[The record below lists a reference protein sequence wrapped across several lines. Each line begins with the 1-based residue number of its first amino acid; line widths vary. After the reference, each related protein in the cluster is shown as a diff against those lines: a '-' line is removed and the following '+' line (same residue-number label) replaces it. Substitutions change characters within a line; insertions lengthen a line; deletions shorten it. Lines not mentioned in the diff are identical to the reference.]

1 MILENGFLLN
11 DRYRILDI
19 LGLGEMGVVYR
30 AVDEKL
36 DISVAIKEGRFLSE
50 EDALQFEH
58 GARLLASLR
67 HPNLTRVFDYFVID
81 GEGQY
86 LVMEYIEGENLYQ
99 WAAHNEGITEMEAL
113 QIGIVI
119 CNALT
124 YLHSQDPPISHLG
137 IKPENIRFTP
147 LGEIILV
154 DLGLV
159 KINQAK
165 KATTITVR
173 APSGSFTPPELFGE
187 GSPDPRSDIFSLG
200 ATLYAVLAGFP
211 PEDSLD
217 RVTGKSQLSPLRNYM
232 PHLSRQ
238 TALAI
243 EKALSLR
250 FEDRWQSAAEMRDA
264 LIKARDALPVEKQL
278 NTRLASLLQATPDA
292 EKPLPSTPKAG
303 KIAGFFQDGR
313 VREFLARD
321 PVWFFYGAVIIL
333 LVALFGFTLSRPQG
347 LRGIF
352 LDGLATTQV
361 QEIEEEPGWV
371 TELQAIP
378 CETDSRQN
386 PSSETANEPG
396 ESNTLNPE
404 PIPSPTPTGG
414 GAGLIA
420 YASDR
425 SGLPQIWLVD
435 VATKQTTQLTNLD
448 DGACQPDW
456 SPTGKQIVF
465 TSPCTGKRTTHLGS
479 RLLIID
485 VESGALTPLPAS
497 LEGDFDPAWSP
508 DGEWIAYTTLIGG
521 RAQLAKIN
529 LNDLTSIRL
538 SDGSYLDSSP
548 AWSPDGKRLAFV
560 RYRGVAQIWLMDA
573 DGENPVQ
580 FTLSGAIDNS
590 NPDWFPDGSM
600 ILFSQ
605 SLGLGS
611 PSKQLFGMRLE
622 DLGQAEEYVILPR
635 MRLDYIP
642 LMDNVDVSPDGYWM
656 AFDYWYFDVLDD
668 IYIMYFPGANLTQLT
683 DHPGWDFGPVW
694 APQP

>member
-1 MILENGFLLN
+1 MTLENGFLLN

-19 LGLGEMGVVYR
+19 LGLGELGVVYR

-36 DISVAIKEGRFLSE
+36 DISVAIKEGKSLSE
-50 EDALQFEH
+50 EDARQFDH

-67 HPNLTRVFDYFVID
+67 HPNLTRLFDYFVVD

-99 WAAHNEGITEMEAL
+99 WAAHTEGITEMEAL

-124 YLHSQDPPISHLG
+124 YLHSQNPPIRHFG

-159 KINQAK
+159 KIIQAK
-165 KATTITVR
+165 QTTTIPVR
-173 APSGSFTPPELFGE
+173 AFSGNFTPPELFGE
-187 GSPDPRSDIFSLG
+187 GAPDRRSDIYSLG
-200 ATLYAVLAGFP
+200 ATLYAALAGFP

-217 RVTGKSQLSPLRNYM
+217 RVTGKAQLSSLRSYQ

-238 TALAI
+238 TVQTIEQALN
-243 EKALSLR
+243 LR
-250 FEDRWQSAAEMRDA
+250 FEDRWQTAAEMREA
-264 LIKARDALPVEKQL
+264 LIKARDALPVEKQMD
-278 NTRLASLLQATPDA
+278 TRLTSLIQSTPGA
-292 EKPLPSTPKAG
+292 EKSPPSSSETG
-303 KIAGFFQDGR
+303 KPWRYLQIGR

-321 PVWFFYGAVIIL
+321 PVWFFYGAVIIV
-333 LVALFGFTLSRPQG
+333 LVALFGFTLTRPQG

-352 LDGLATTQV
+352 LDGLATSQV
-361 QEIEEEPGWV
+361 QGIEEAPGIADDHQ
-371 TELQAIP
+371 TAPREAESQL
-378 CETDSRQN
+378 T
-386 PSSETANEPG
+386 PSADAANELG
-396 ESNTLNPE
+396 ESNTFNPE

-414 GAGLIA
+414 GAGRIA
-420 YASDR
+420 FASDR

-435 VATKQTTQLTNLD
+435 VASKQTFQLTDLE

-465 TSPCTGKRTTHLGS
+465 TSPCTAKRTTYPGS
-479 RLLIID
+479 RLEIID
-485 VESGALTPLPAS
+485 VESGELTPLPAS

-508 DGEWIAYTTLIGG
+508 DGEWIAYTTLVGG

-529 LNDLTSIRL
+529 LSDLTSTRL

-548 AWSPDGKRLAFV
+548 AWSPDGGQLAFV
-560 RYRGVAQIWLMDA
+560 RFRGIAQIWLMDA

-590 NPDWFPDGSM
+590 NPTWFPDGSM
-600 ILFSQ
+600 ILYSQ

-656 AFDYWYFDVLDD
+656 AFDYRYFDLLDD
-668 IYIMYFPGANLTQLT
+668 IYIMAFPGANLIQLT
-683 DHPGWDFGPVW
+683 DHHGWDFGPAW
-694 APQP
+694 SPQP